1 MIEVLRDILGSGLT
15 PTGLLETE
23 HGLVMILLL
32 YSLLTYRGTQ
42 LFRLAPVVVAA
53 GILLSIFTPVH
64 QIDLFWPVLTGLVVP
79 PMLWQAAVAVTKSGP
94 LRRGWSL
101 VIWGVMLLLV
111 TFSLRMFSA
120 LPVSNALLL
129 GILTVTLVWYFRELM
144 VERSYLSTIGQVAL
158 AVLLVEIDLEVVSLQ
173 FWVGTLLSGVAVGLA
188 VGFAGIALYRRLRL
202 PQLKNWFFFGWA
214 YLAYLTGLALG
225 TSAIAVTLATA
236 LVVAAYGFSIGLWL
250 RGTDIPLPS
259 RTPLFFYLTAGVWIL
274 LGWQTHT
281 SVDTGSLPGIL
292 AALVVITAGI
302 LVLRRVIPVS
312 SGDNRWS
319 HLLRKETGILLLLF
333 GGILFW
339 PRQALL
345 TTISVEIALAAS
357 LLLIILLRELLKPL
371 FEMMG
376 IELSWPTDRDNLQV

>member
-1 MIEVLRDILGSGLT
+1 MTEILRTIFGSTLT

-32 YSLLTYRGTQ
+32 YGLLTYRGT
-42 LFRLAPVVVAA
+42 RLSRWAQAVVAA

-64 QIDLFWPVLTGLVVP
+64 QIELFWPVLTGLVVP
-79 PMLWQAAVAVTKSGP
+79 PLLWQAAVAVTKSGP

-101 VIWGVMLLLV
+101 VIWGIMLLLV
-111 TFSLRMFSA
+111 VISLRAFSS

-129 GILTVTLVWYFRELM
+129 GVLTVTLVWYFRELKA
-144 VERSYLSTIGQVAL
+144 ERTYLSTIGQVAL
-158 AVLLVEIDLEVVSLQ
+158 AVLLVEIDLEVISLQ
-173 FWVGTLLSGVAVGLA
+173 FWVGTLLSGAAVGLGI
-188 VGFAGIALYRRLRL
+188 GFAGIALYRRLRL
-202 PQLKNWFFFGWA
+202 PKLKNWFFFGWA
-214 YLAYLTGLALG
+214 YVAYLTGLVLG
-225 TSAIAVTLATA
+225 TSAIAATLAAA

-250 RGTDIPLPS
+250 RGSDIPLPA

-281 SVDTGSLPGIL
+281 RVDTGSLPGIL

-302 LVLRRVIPVS
+302 LVLRRFLPNS
-312 SGDNRWS
+312 SEDQHWS
-319 HLLRKETGILLLLF
+319 GLLRQETGILLLLF
-333 GGILFW
+333 GSILFW

-345 TTISVEIALAAS
+345 STISVEIALAAA

-371 FEMMG
+371 FEVVG
-376 IELSWPTDRDNLQV
+376 IELSWPTNRDNRRD

>member
-1 MIEVLRDILGSGLT
+1 MIEILGDIFGSALT

-32 YSLLTYRGTQ
+32 YGLLTYRGTQ
-42 LFRLAPVVVAA
+42 LFRWAPIVVTA

-64 QIDLFWPVLTGLVVP
+64 QIELFWPVLTGLVVP
-79 PMLWQAAVAVTKSGP
+79 PLLWQAAVAVTKSGP

-101 VIWGVMLLLV
+101 VIWGFMLLLV
-111 TFSLRMFSA
+111 TISLRMFSG

-129 GILTVTLVWYFRELM
+129 GILAVTLVWYFRELT
-144 VERSYLSTIGQVAL
+144 VERSYLSTVGQVAL
-158 AVLLVEIDLEVVSLQ
+158 AVLLVEIDLEVISLQ
-173 FWVGTLLSGVAVGLA
+173 FWVGTLLSGIAVGLA
-188 VGFAGIALYRRLRL
+188 IGFAGIALYRRLKIPR
-202 PQLKNWFFFGWA
+202 LKNWFFFGWA

-225 TSAIAVTLATA
+225 TSAIAVTLAAA

-250 RGTDIPLPS
+250 RGSDIPLPAK
-259 RTPLFFYLTAGVWIL
+259 TPPFFYLTAGVWIL

-281 SVDTGSLPGIL
+281 SIDVSSLPGIL
-292 AALVVITAGI
+292 AALVVTTVGL
-302 LVLRRVIPVS
+302 LVLRRTIPVS
-312 SGDNRWS
+312 PEVNLWS
-319 HLLRKETGILLLLF
+319 NLLRKETGILLLVF
-333 GGILFW
+333 GSILFW

-345 TTISVEIALAAS
+345 TTISVEIALAAA

-376 IELSWPTDRDNLQV
+376 VELSWPTDRDSN

>member
-1 MIEVLRDILGSGLT
+1 MIEILGDIFGSALT

-32 YSLLTYRGTQ
+32 YGLLTYRGTQ
-42 LFRLAPVVVAA
+42 LFRWAPIVVTA

-64 QIDLFWPVLTGLVVP
+64 QIELFWPVLTGLVVP
-79 PMLWQAAVAVTKSGP
+79 PLLWQAAVAVTKSGP

-101 VIWGVMLLLV
+101 VIWGFMLLLV
-111 TFSLRMFSA
+111 TISLRMFSG

-129 GILTVTLVWYFRELM
+129 GILAVTLVWYFRELT
-144 VERSYLSTIGQVAL
+144 VERSYLSTVGQVAL
-158 AVLLVEIDLEVVSLQ
+158 AVLLVEIDLEVISLQ
-173 FWVGTLLSGVAVGLA
+173 FWVGTLLSGIAVGLA
-188 VGFAGIALYRRLRL
+188 IGFAGIALYRRLKIPR
-202 PQLKNWFFFGWA
+202 LKNWFFFGWA

-225 TSAIAVTLATA
+225 TSAIAVTLAAA

-250 RGTDIPLPS
+250 RGSDIPLPAK
-259 RTPLFFYLTAGVWIL
+259 TPPFFYLTAGVWIL

-281 SVDTGSLPGIL
+281 SIDVSSLPGIL
-292 AALVVITAGI
+292 AALVVTTAGL
-302 LVLRRVIPVS
+302 LVLRRTIPVS
-312 SGDNRWS
+312 PEVNLWS
-319 HLLRKETGILLLLF
+319 NLLRKETGILLLLF
-333 GGILFW
+333 GSILFW

-345 TTISVEIALAAS
+345 TTISVEIALAAA

-376 IELSWPTDRDNLQV
+376 VELSWPTDRDSN